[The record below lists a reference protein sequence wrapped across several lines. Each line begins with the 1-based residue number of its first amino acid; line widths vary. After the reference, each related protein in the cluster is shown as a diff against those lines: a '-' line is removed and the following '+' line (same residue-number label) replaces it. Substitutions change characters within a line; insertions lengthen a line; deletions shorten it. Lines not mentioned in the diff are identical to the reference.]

1 MIEVLV
7 DTLGDA
13 DGDGLANGVE
23 IMLGTDPEDSDT
35 DNDFA
40 SDFIELNRDN
50 DPSNYT
56 AGIDTDPN
64 NPDTDG
70 DGVLDGADYAPLDPD
85 AGDEQVPA
93 LPWWGLA
100 GLALAML
107 LAAQHIDHAPRSLAR
122 CFFSHAAFKADF
134 LVRVAGHARA
144 QAGQPLQVDSAAQPA
159 LCPGTI
165 VYATPGLDNSA
176 VSPG

>member
-1 MIEVLV
+1 MIDNGGNNASDMIQVMV

-40 SDFIELNRDN
+40 NDFIEVNRDD

-56 AGIDTDPN
+56 VGIDTDPN
-64 NPDTDG
+64 DPDTDG

-85 AGDEQVPA
+85 AGGEQVPA

-107 LAAQHIDHAPRSLAR
+107 AAVQRI
-122 CFFSHAAFKADF
+122 AFRRRGF
-134 LVRVAGHARA
+134 
-144 QAGQPLQVDSAAQPA
+144 
-159 LCPGTI
+159 
-165 VYATPGLDNSA
+165 
-176 VSPG
+176 